1 MSTSMGDDICTEEE
15 LLAHAIALSLETQA
29 TPRAAGRTPET
40 STPQTDIHV
49 PLRSDTVQSYD
60 SVLNEPEMS
69 PNESLRLRTQC
80 SQGRVSSL
88 RSSPDLGL
96 GIAPEGDIDPQS
108 GMLGVKREEG
118 FEKSSRESL
127 LSSPED
133 ERVQATGLRNITLD
147 GGDVVSA
154 SGKSSRQNPVGE
166 ESQHLPFTRLS
177 SLHDMNLGRQASA
190 DRGWRPNKEALEQ
203 IVGMGISE
211 NAAKRALYNT
221 GNNNAQMAIGWVFEN
236 IGNLDLHEPFT
247 PPMMPSS
254 QDSESSFGD
263 VYYSYDDMIESDQEA
278 RLKMVFVVNTNLKM
292 GVGKIAAQVGHA
304 VLGMYH
310 CLESQRQQK
319 SEVLE
324 WENRGSKKVVLKG
337 VDAQHLL
344 DLKQKATELLI
355 GNVLIQDAGR
365 TQVDPGSLTVLALFG
380 RSKDVD
386 NVTGKL
392 KLL

>member
-1 MSTSMGDDICTEEE
+1 MGDDICTEEE

-40 STPQTDIHV
+40 STPQTDVHV
-49 PLRSDTVQSYD
+49 PQRSDTVQSYD
-60 SVLNEPEMS
+60 SVLNEEEAS
-69 PNESLRLRTQC
+69 PDDSLRLRTQC
-80 SQGRVSSL
+80 SQGRMSSL

-108 GMLGVKREEG
+108 GMLGVKRGED
-118 FEKSSRESL
+118 FQKSSIESL

-147 GGDVVSA
+147 GGDVVN
-154 SGKSSRQNPVGE
+154 SGKSRQNPIGE

-177 SLHDMNLGRQASA
+177 SLHDMRQGSA
-190 DRGWRPNKEALEQ
+190 NKGWRPDKEALEL

-211 NAAKRALYNT
+211 NAAQRALYNT
-221 GNNNAQMAIGWVFEN
+221 GNDNAQMAIGWVFEN
-236 IGNLDLHEPFT
+236 IANPDLHEPFA
-247 PPMMPSS
+247 PPTM
-254 QDSESSFGD
+254 QDSESAFSD
-263 VYYSYDDMIESDQEA
+263 VCYSYDDMIESDQA
-278 RLKMVFVVNTNLKM
+278 GRLKMVFVVNTDLKM

-304 VLGMYH
+304 VLGMYR
-310 CLESQRQQK
+310 LESQREQK
-319 SEVLE
+319 PELLE
-324 WENRGSKKVVLKG
+324 WEHGGSKKVVLKG
-337 VDAQHLL
+337 VDTQHLL
-344 DLKQKATELLI
+344 DLKQAATEFLI
-355 GNVLIQDAGR
+355 SNILIQDAGR

-380 RSKDVD
+380 RSEDVD